1 MNCVPTSD
9 LPVDLTD
16 DGFLGGRLRLKQ
28 PVSGHRAG
36 HDAIL
41 LSAATPARPGDRV
54 VEFGAGVGAAGLALA
69 RRVPDIEL
77 AMVEIDPGLAGLA
90 AANAAANGIAARAIA
105 LDVGAGARAFA
116 AAGLRPDCADIVLMN
131 PPFNHPSRQNASPQ
145 AARRTAHVASETTL
159 ATWVHAARRIL
170 RPGGKLT
177 LIWRADG
184 LAEVLAALGRGFG
197 GVAIQPVHGKAS
209 RGKAT
214 LPAIRILAGA
224 TKGAR
229 APLRLFESLRLND
242 AAGQPEPAAQAILAG
257 DAPLPMGHL

>member
-1 MNCVPTSD
+1 
-9 LPVDLTD
+9 
-16 DGFLGGRLRLKQ
+16 
-28 PVSGHRAG
+28 
-36 HDAIL
+36 
-41 LSAATPARPGDRV
+41 
-54 VEFGAGVGAAGLALA
+54 
-69 RRVPDIEL
+69 
-77 AMVEIDPGLAGLA
+77 
-90 AANAAANGIAARAIA
+90 
-105 LDVGAGARAFA
+105 
-116 AAGLRPDCADIVLMN
+116 MN

-242 AAGQPEPAAQAILAG
+242 AAGQPDPAAQAILAG